1 MADSERDVSISLD
14 IDTSAA
20 QEQSSADYEDPQ
32 IRVLPPRTQ
41 SASISLPWSSKDSD
55 QNQTYLVD
63 YTGPSRSERKT
74 RFSTVSGPIY
84 GAPRPESLSHKNR
97 GGEGRREVELTTQK
111 FPSFSMKDP
120 NDWPEGSN
128 ADRNEYFLMSGQLD
142 MCNDPYCR
150 TCPTYYHYDEAKRKT
165 SKSSGEFDSLHN
177 ALFEDADGWASDAK
191 VVQLWNKFFVVP
203 CLVAFFIDPLFF
215 FLLGVQSDNKC
226 IVLNGTM
233 TTMIGVFRCVTDFMY
248 ILHILLQ
255 FRLAYIAPEL
265 RVVGAGD
272 LVNNPKEIALHY
284 LQGYFF
290 IDLFIAIP
298 FPQIM
303 ILLILPQFKGSSAA
317 NYTEN
322 LLIAAVLVQSIPR
335 LYRFFT
341 MLSGMSSIGFT
352 FESGWANFNMNIL
365 AFVFCSHVIGSC
377 WYLFG
382 LQVGNIL
389 SIINFQVLSRFHCRL
404 HFPSLSICNYF
415 FSFSAYCWRMPN
427 GALFLCSSDAF
438 SGSINVFKMHATLS
452 ICAVNL
458 NTKDSIVKRYVYS
471 LFWGFQTLILPFL
484 FGSAFDDSLQKQLST
499 LAGNQV
505 PSYSIREVLFTMAI
519 IGFGLSLFTSLIGN
533 MQNFLQAIERRRLEK
548 SLRRRDVELWM
559 RHVHLP
565 KELQRGVRQTERYN
579 WAATRGIDGEMV
591 LENLPKDLQR
601 DIRRHQFG
609 FMKKLR
615 IFNPLDVLILDAI
628 YEKLRHKMYIQGSK
642 ILSRGGLVKRLTF
655 IVRGKLLSEGED
667 GIMGLGGGD
676 VCGEE
681 LVEWCLGNSS
691 PNEDGKRIRVPGQR
705 LHSNRTVKCLT
716 NVEAFALRATD
727 LEEVMRHFARFF
739 QNPQVQGA
747 IRYLSPSWRS
757 FAATGIQV
765 AWRNRKKCKTRD
777 TNSRSLHST
786 K

>member
-1 MADSERDVSISLD
+1 MADSERDVPAML
-14 IDTSAA
+14 SAA
-20 QEQSSADYEDPQ
+20 QVQSSAYYEDPQ

-55 QNQTYLVD
+55 QNQTYPVGN
-63 YTGPSRSERKT
+63 TGPSRSERKT
-74 RFSTVSGPIY
+74 RFSTMSGPIY
-84 GAPRPESLSHKNR
+84 GAPRPESLFHENP
-97 GGEGRREVELTTQK
+97 GGEGRRVVELTRQK
-111 FPSFSMKDP
+111 YPSFSMTDP
-120 NDWPEGSN
+120 NDWPKGSN
-128 ADRNEYFLMSGQLD
+128 AGRNEHLLRSGQLG
-142 MCNDPYCR
+142 MCDDPYCR
-150 TCPTYYHYDEAKRKT
+150 TCLTYYHYDEAKHKT
-165 SKSSGEFDSLHN
+165 SKSSGEFDSFHN
-177 ALFEDADGWASDAK
+177 ALFEDAERWAKRFSSYICSCIPCVMNPDAN
-191 VVQLWNKFFVVP
+191 VVQLWNKFFVIS

-226 IVLNGTM
+226 IVWNRSM
-233 TTMIGVFRCVTDFMY
+233 TTTIVVFRCVTDFMY
-248 ILHILLQ
+248 ILHTLLQ

-272 LVNNPKEIALHY
+272 LVNNPKEIALNY

-298 FPQIM
+298 LPQIT
-303 ILLILPQFKGSSAA
+303 ILLILQQFKGLSAA

-322 LLIAAVLVQSIPR
+322 LLIAAALVQSIPR

-341 MLSGMSSIGFT
+341 MLSGMSSIGFI

-382 LQVGNIL
+382 FQQVNQCLRDACRPVDMCNFMDCGHGDEFHNFSSNMTRWNLWKNNI
-389 SIINFQVLSRFHCRL
+389 NAANC
-404 HFPSLSICNYF
+404 
-415 FSFSAYCWRMPN
+415 
-427 GALFLCSSDAF
+427 F
-438 SGSINVFKMHATLS
+438 SGDGFDYGIYLQ
-452 ICAVNL
+452 AVNL
-458 NTKDSIVKRYVYS
+458 TTKDSIVKRYVYS
-471 LFWGFQTLILPFL
+471 LFWGFQ
-484 FGSAFDDSLQKQLST
+484 QLST

-505 PSYSIREVLFTMAI
+505 PSYSIREVLFTMTI

-591 LENLPKDLQR
+591 IENLPKDLQR

-615 IFNPLDVLILDAI
+615 IFNPLDVLVLDAI

-642 ILSRGGLVKRLTF
+642 ILSRGGLVKRMTF

-681 LVEWCLGNSS
+681 LVEWCLGNSF
-691 PNEDGKRIRVPGQR
+691 PNEDEKRIRVPGQR

-747 IRYLSPSWRS
+747 IRYVSPYWRS

-765 AWRNRKKCKTRD
+765 AWRYRMKCKTRD
-777 TNSRSLHST
+777 TNSRSLHRT
-786 K
+786 Q